1 MKTFKI
7 IAVSFLILISSAFVT
22 FSQDNYKFTVVK
34 SLAATSVKNQGNT
47 GTCWCFATCSMLES
61 ELLKKGF
68 EETDLSEMYIVRN
81 AYVEKAILYVRLHGK
96 YNFGQGGEAHDVI
109 NIMRKYGMVPKS
121 EYSGNKGDEAYLDHT
136 SLEID
141 LKSYLDTLIAKHDDK
156 LPEDWLKAYEK
167 ILDKH
172 FGKVPKSFKY
182 KGNSYTPQSYLKDY
196 LGINPDDYIEFTS
209 FNHHPFYKK
218 FFLEVP
224 DNWSFDLYNNIPL
237 NELIEVIDSSIYKGY
252 TVGWGGDITEKEFS
266 SKRSLAIV
274 PEKDWADKSKKEKD
288 STLKVYEKEKNI
300 TQEIHQIS
308 FDNYTTTDDHFMH
321 ITGIAKDQHGE
332 KFYILKNSWGIRG
345 DKDGYIYASEE
356 FVKYKNTTILVNIKA
371 VPKKIL
377 EECGVK

>member
-1 MKTFKI
+1 MKSKRI
-7 IAVSFLILISSAFVT
+7 IAITLSLLLSFPLII
-22 FSQDNYKFTVVK
+22 FSQEKYKFTVVK
-34 SLAATSVKNQGNT
+34 NLPATSVKNQGNT

-61 ELLKKGF
+61 ELLKNGIYD
-68 EETDLSEMYIVRN
+68 TALSEMYIVRN

-109 NIMRKYGMVPKS
+109 NIMRKYGMMPKS
-121 EYSGNKGDEAYLDHT
+121 EYSGTKSEDLYLDHT
-136 SLEID
+136 MLEFE
-141 LKSYLDTLIAKHDDK
+141 LRSYLDSLITNHPEN
-156 LPEDWLKAYEK
+156 LPSNWMKTYEK

-172 FGKVPKSFKY
+172 FGKVPKSFRY
-182 KGNSYTPQSYLKDY
+182 KGNSYTPVTYLKDY
-196 LGINPDDYIEFTS
+196 LKLNPDDYIEFTS
-209 FNHHPFYKK
+209 FTHHPFYQK

-237 NELIEVIDSSIYKGY
+237 DELVEVIDSSIYKGY
-252 TVGWGGDITEKEFS
+252 TIGWGGDITEKEFS

-274 PEKDWADKSKKEKD
+274 PVKDWDDKSKKEKD

-321 ITGIAKDQHGE
+321 ITGIATDQHGD

-356 FVKYKNTTILVNIKA
+356 FVKYKNTTIIVNKNV

>member
-1 MKTFKI
+1 MKIKRVI
-7 IAVSFLILISSAFVT
+7 IVALVVLLSFPFII
-22 FSQDNYKFTVVK
+22 FSQNNYKFTVVK

-109 NIMRKYGMVPKS
+109 NIMRKYGMIPKS
-121 EYSGNKGDEAYLDHT
+121 EYSGTKTDEAYLDHT
-136 SLEID
+136 LLEID
-141 LKSYLDTLIAKHDDK
+141 LKSYLDTLITKHEDK
-156 LPEDWLKAYEK
+156 LPADWLKAYEK

-172 FGKVPKSFKY
+172 FGKIPKSFRY

-209 FNHHPFYKK
+209 FTHHPFYKK

-224 DNWSFDLYNNIPL
+224 DNWSFEQYNNIPL

-266 SKRSLAIV
+266 SKSSLAIV
-274 PEKDWADKSKKEKD
+274 PEKDWNDKSKIEKD

-300 TQEIHQIS
+300 TQEMHQIS

-321 ITGIAKDQHGE
+321 ITGIAKNDNND

-345 DKDGYIYASEE
+345 DKNGYIYASEE
-356 FVKYKNTTILVNIKA
+356 FIKYKNTTIIVNRNA